1 LEDEAPRFDP
11 TLYHK
16 PNRAENVQDQPI
28 GGWGIN
34 LIKSLTDEIRYDYE
48 DNKNKLTLIKRKKI
62 TSDGTVDR
70 GDS

>member
-1 LEDEAPRFDP
+1 
-11 TLYHK
+11 
-16 PNRAENVQDQPI
+16 VQDQPI

-62 TSDGTVDR
+62 TSAGTMD
-70 GDS
+70 